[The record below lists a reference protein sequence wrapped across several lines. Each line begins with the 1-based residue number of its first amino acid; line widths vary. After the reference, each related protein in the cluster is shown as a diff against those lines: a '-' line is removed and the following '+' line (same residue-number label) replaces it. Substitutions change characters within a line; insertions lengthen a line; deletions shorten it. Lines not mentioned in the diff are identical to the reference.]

1 MLKYEYHSPLGT
13 MTMLADDA
21 ALHGLWFNDQKYF
34 GADYALDEIAVGEN
48 SIIKRTTAWLDQYFA
63 KQDPDTHAI
72 PLALETTPYRQRIL
86 SGLQEV
92 PAGSTITYQELGQ
105 KAAPNQNIS
114 KGAARAVGG
123 AVAHN
128 PILILVPCHRVI
140 GSDGRLTGYAGGT
153 ARKLALLQLEGV
165 DCKEQHQPRRDGDCK
180 QKRHI
185 DCKPKHES
193 AGKGALQTKS
203 MNQ

>member
-1 MLKYEYHSPLGT
+1 MLKHEYHSPLGI

-34 GADYALDEIAVGEN
+34 GADYALEEIAVGQN

-63 KQDPDTHAI
+63 KQDPDPRTI
-72 PLALETTPYRQRIL
+72 PLALETTPYRQRVL
-86 SGLQEV
+86 SVLQEV
-92 PAGSTITYQELGQ
+92 PAGRTITYQELGQ
-105 KAAPNQNIS
+105 KAAPDQKIAQ
-114 KGAARAVGG
+114 GAARAVGG

-153 ARKLALLQLEGV
+153 ARNLALLHLEGV
-165 DCKEQHQPRRDGDCK
+165 NYK
-180 QKRHI
+180 
-185 DCKPKHES
+185 
-193 AGKGALQTKS
+193 
-203 MNQ
+203 